1 MSRNGSQRNKSSK
14 RPLVDDDDDENESD
28 HKSILDSDEEQSY
41 KKQVKSKRP
50 KVRRFSDEEDEDDN
64 EDNNEDDQHDIP
76 DDIDENLAYEAGQ
89 ICRVYVENFMCH
101 RKFTLEFNRHLNFV
115 NGQNGSGKSAIAAA
129 LQLCLGATAKI
140 TGRGTNLSG
149 LIREGSDGPAII
161 RVTLLNE
168 GNDAFKPDEYGN
180 RIVIERKIAKGS
192 GGGYKL
198 MSNKGEVRSLS
209 VYIYKIF

>member
-1 MSRNGSQRNKSSK
+1 M
-14 RPLVDDDDDENESD
+14 
-28 HKSILDSDEEQSY
+28 DSDEDESY
-41 KKQVKSKRP
+41 KKPVKTSRS
-50 KVRRFSDEEDEDDN
+50 KVRKFSDDEEDENVDVDIS
-64 EDNNEDDQHDIP
+64 EDDEKLD
-76 DDIDENLAYEAGQ
+76 YEAGQ
-89 ICRVYVENFMCH
+89 ICKVYVENFMCH

-140 TGRGTNLSG
+140 TGRGANLSS

-168 GNDAFKPDEYGN
+168 GNDAFKPEEYGN

-198 MSNKGEVRSLS
+198 ISKAGIVRKLI
-209 VYIYKIF
+209 VFKFLCG